1 MKYMTEQELDR
12 LVREVI
18 SRAQADEDF
27 RAKVVADGNAT
38 LASVSKKQLPPG
50 TKVKFVDNRPTKI
63 IVLPDRALYD
73 SQLEAAAGG
82 DDGGPDVCPDDAA

>member
-1 MKYMTEQELDR
+1 MGLFTN
-12 LVREVI
+12 
-18 SRAQADEDF
+18 DF
-27 RAKVVADGNAT
+27 DKNSFCAFAVEFPVKN
-38 LASVSKKQLPPG
+38 LFPG

-82 DDGGPDVCPDDAA
+82 DDGGPDAGPDDAA

>member
-1 MKYMTEQELDR
+1 MKRMTEQELDR

-18 SRAQADEDF
+18 SRAQADETF
-27 RAKVVADGNAT
+27 RAKVVADGNAA

-63 IVLPDRALYD
+63 IVLPDPVLYETE
-73 SQLEAAAGG
+73 LEAAAGG
-82 DDGGPDVCPDDAA
+82 DDGGPDAGPDAA